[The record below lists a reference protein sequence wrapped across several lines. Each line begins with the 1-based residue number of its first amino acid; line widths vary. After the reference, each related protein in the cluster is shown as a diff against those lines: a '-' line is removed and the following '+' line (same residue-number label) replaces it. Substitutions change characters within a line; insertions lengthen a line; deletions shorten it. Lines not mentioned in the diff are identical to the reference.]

1 MNVNELNELDA
12 EILKLVFPN
21 ERARSAYIAIYENAL
36 REHRTKYH
44 TTTLIEIIKQSLGI
58 LRNTIAGEY
67 LKYLDSQGAFW
78 HPDSQNPTLVV
89 VKPPHE
95 LVDEKRGG
103 GL

>member
-1 MNVNELNELDA
+1 MNVNELNELDI
-12 EILKLVFPN
+12 EILKSVFPN
-21 ERARSAYIAIYENAL
+21 ERLRSAYIAIYENAL

>member
-1 MNVNELNELDA
+1 MCEINELDV
-12 EILKLVFPN
+12 EILKSVFPS
-21 ERARSAYIAIYENAL
+21 ERLRSAYIAIYDHAIKEG
-36 REHRTKYH
+36 RTRFYVTK
-44 TTTLIEIIKQSLGI
+44 LVEVLQKNLGI
-58 LRNTIAGEY
+58 IRSTAAGNYLR
-67 LKYLDSQGAFW
+67 LLDKQGAFW